1 MSVHWW
7 ELWKVPS
14 YSKPYFFLH
23 KLLIWPTC
31 GDVLSSVMCDELS
44 WIELSSDTNVPH
56 CMATHIWYYQWTRQ
70 YCYHPL
76 LILKV
81 LIRIKQSYFDGFVL
95 YQSYF
100 DCFVQNQAVLFCQF
114 VPNQAVSFC
123 QFCSKLSNFT
133 LMVLFQ
139 IKESYS
145 DILFRIKWSHFDCF
159 VQILA
164 VLLCRFVQNQAVLFC
179 QLCS

>member
-1 MSVHWW
+1 MCWVVWCVINWVGLSFQMIQTCHIIWQ
-7 ELWKVPS
+7 
-14 YSKPYFFLH
+14 
-23 KLLIWPTC
+23 LISGIINEQDNTIIIHCLFWRFC
-31 GDVLSSVMCDELS
+31 SESSS
-44 WIELSSDTNVPH
+44 
-56 CMATHIWYYQWTRQ
+56 
-70 YCYHPL
+70 
-76 LILKV
+76 LILTV
-81 LIRIKQSYFDGFVL
+81 LFRISLILMVLFRIK
-95 YQSYF
+95 QSYF

-123 QFCSKLSNFT
+123 QFCSKISSLI

-145 DILFRIKWSHFDCF
+145 DILFRFKRSHFDCS

-179 QLCS
+179 QFCS